1 MIMQIIEAGS
11 SGALFVS
18 TMFNSKSLIDQT
30 KKCDM
35 PILCGVS
42 TLEEAKQSL
51 LWGAEALKFYPA
63 SDVKPKALANI
74 INCLKI
80 DGSLAESNVT
90 DIIVAGGV
98 SEADFGE
105 YVAAGATNFAIGF
118 DCKKMTPRQ
127 ISLKLK
133 ELNKLFASVRGSR

>member
-1 MIMQIIEAGS
+1 MQIIDAEK

-18 TMFNSKSLIDQT
+18 TMFNSRSLIEQT

-42 TLEEAKQSL
+42 TLDEAKQSL

-63 SDVKPKALANI
+63 SNVKPKALADI
-74 INCLKI
+74 MNCLKN
-80 DGSLAESNVT
+80 DGSLAANDVT
-90 DIIVAGGV
+90 EIIVAGGV

-105 YVAAGATNFAIGF
+105 YIAAGATNFAIGF
-118 DCKKMTPRQ
+118 DCKKLTPRQ
-127 ISLKLK
+127 IRLKLID
-133 ELNKLFASVRGSR
+133 LNKLFASVKRYR

>member
-1 MIMQIIEAGS
+1 
-11 SGALFVS
+11 
-18 TMFNSKSLIDQT
+18 
-30 KKCDM
+30 M

-63 SDVKPKALANI
+63 SNIKPKALADIVNGLV
-74 INCLKI
+74 N
-80 DGSLAESNVT
+80 DGLLAASSIT
-90 DIIVAGGV
+90 DIIVAGSV

-105 YVAAGATNFAIGF
+105 YIAAGATNFAIGF
-118 DCKKMTPRQ
+118 DCKKTTPRQ

-133 ELNKLFASVRGSR
+133 ELNKLFASVKGNR